1 MVSFSGWLKNIL
13 YFSGR
18 LAGHFSG
25 LVRVKDKFSVVFYTG
40 YKSVGFRAFGKG
52 SKVLP
57 YTRKTIG
64 LEYVSVGRDVILG
77 RNLQLT
83 AWNVGDKNTYPEI
96 VVCDG
101 AHIGDDSHITAI
113 DSVIIGK
120 NVLTGK
126 RILITDNSHGD
137 ASGDMLDIAPNERAA
152 VSKGPVI
159 IGDNVWI
166 GEKASILPGVTIGE
180 GAIVGANAVV
190 TKDVP
195 PYTLVAGNP
204 AKTIKIMRP

>member
-1 MVSFSGWLKNIL
+1 MVSFSRWLKNIL

-25 LVRVKDKFSVVFYTG
+25 LVRVKDKFSVIFYTG
-40 YKSVGFRAFGKG
+40 YKGVGFKVFGKG

-57 YTRKTIG
+57 YTQKTIG
-64 LEYVSVGRDVILG
+64 LEYVSVGRNVILG

-83 AWNVGDKNTYPEI
+83 AWDVGDKNNNPEI
-96 VVCDG
+96 VVGDG
-101 AHIGDDSHITAI
+101 VHIGDDSHITAI
-113 DSVIIGK
+113 HSVIIGK

-137 ASGDMLDIAPNERAA
+137 ASGDMLDTPPNERAA

-166 GEKASILPGVTIGE
+166 GEKATILPGVTIGE

-204 AKTIKIMRP
+204 AKIIKIMRQ